1 MKGRPGMSGRQ
12 RPITRRKA
20 EGMGRNGR
28 PIRGLKTG
36 QHHAGQLVHGLS
48 ALETFLKH
56 NRLFDLDGRL
66 GLVKRAKALEQAW
79 SAHCADDPTMT
90 EETAID
96 RLVPLILMVKG
107 REAAFYRT
115 GKPVDDRYFTEVN
128 LLLKCLA
135 VMPKARRPKDVT
147 ALSTLLAQAAA
158 DDEGDPR

>member
-1 MKGRPGMSGRQ
+1 MSGRQ
-12 RPITRRKA
+12 APTSRQKA
-20 EGMGRNGR
+20 KGTGRNGR
-28 PIRGLKTG
+28 PIRGLRHG
-36 QHHAGQLVHGLS
+36 QRHAGQLVHGLS
-48 ALETFLKH
+48 ALETFLRH

-66 GLVKRAKALEQAW
+66 GLVKRAKVLGQAW
-79 SAHCADDPTMT
+79 HAHCADDPTMT

-147 ALSTLLAQAAA
+147 DLSALLAEAAA
-158 DDEGDPR
+158 DDEGDQR

>member
-1 MKGRPGMSGRQ
+1 MRGRQ
-12 RPITRRKA
+12 APTSRQKA
-20 EGMGRNGR
+20 KGTGRNGR

-36 QHHAGQLVHGLS
+36 QLHAGQLVHGLS
-48 ALETFLKH
+48 ALETFLKR

-66 GLVKRAKALEQAW
+66 GLVKRGKALEQAW
-79 SAHCADDPTMT
+79 YAHCADDPTMT
-90 EETAID
+90 EQAAID

-135 VMPKARRPKDVT
+135 VMPKARRLKDVT
-147 ALSTLLAQAAA
+147 DLSTLLAQAAE
-158 DDEGDPR
+158 DRDQR